1 MKDTKLLSNMKEGK
15 RVFLPTETTLIS
27 AGLADKQVEGDEIPK
42 EHSNHLGH
50 SIQHILDVYNSAHET
65 PHAPIFV
72 PLFSVQITLNCT
84 NEDTGKSRK
93 HCSLSSKQLNDSY
106 SVK

>member
-1 MKDTKLLSNMKEGK
+1 MKRKEGISTN
-15 RVFLPTETTLIS
+15 RATLIS
-27 AGLADKQVEGDEIPK
+27 AGLADKRVQGDEIPK
-42 EHSNHLGH
+42 EHSNQLGH
-50 SIQHILDVYNSAHET
+50 STQLILDVHMSAHET

-72 PLFSVQITLNCT
+72 RLFSVQITLSCT
-84 NEDTGKSRK
+84 NDDRTGKSRR